1 MSFFRL
7 IRSINL
13 LLLALTM
20 GGVWV
25 SQTKNAIPVIE
36 FILFIIFTLL
46 VAGAGNAIN
55 DYFDVRSDRINK
67 PEKIVLE
74 KTIKRRWAII
84 IHWVFNAIALVLS
97 LYLSWR
103 FKSWF
108 YVFIHFFTT
117 YLLWTYSVNLKRR
130 LFWSNLSIALLV
142 GITPIIALKP
152 IYDLGIQPN
161 NLWPVLLFSVFAF
174 LLNFSREIIKDI
186 QDMKGDSLRNV
197 RSLPIVYGSNKARWI
212 ATGISLLIVP
222 IYLIGSLLDAFPTRT
237 TFTIFF
243 TGSVCLGASILLFQL
258 FHVREKHIARVLK
271 LSLFFGAIAL
281 YFL

>member
-1 MSFFRL
+1 M
-7 IRSINL
+7 
-13 LLLALTM
+13 
-20 GGVWV
+20 
-25 SQTKNAIPVIE
+25 SQTKNTIPAIE
-36 FILFIIFTLL
+36 FVLFVVFTLL
-46 VAGAGNAIN
+46 IAGAGNAIN

-142 GITPIIALKP
+142 GIIPIIALKP
-152 IYDLGIQPN
+152 IYDLGLQPN
-161 NLWPVLLFSVFAF
+161 NLGPVLLFSLFAF

-186 QDMKGDSLRNV
+186 QDMEGDSLRNV
-197 RSLPIVYGSNKARWI
+197 RSIPIVYGRNKARWI

-222 IYLIGSLLDAFPTRT
+222 IYLTGSLLDAFPTHT
-237 TFTIFF
+237 SFTIFF
-243 TGSVCLGASILLFQL
+243 TGAVCLGSSILLFQL
-258 FHVREKHIARVLK
+258 FHIQEKHITRLLK

-281 YFL
+281 YFI

>member
-13 LLLALTM
+13 IFIALTM
-20 GGVWV
+20 AGVWI
-25 SQTKNAIPVIE
+25 SQTKNTIPAIE
-36 FILFIIFTLL
+36 FVLFVVFTLL
-46 VAGAGNAIN
+46 IAGAGNAIN

-142 GITPIIALKP
+142 GIIPIIALKP
-152 IYDLGIQPN
+152 IYDLGLQPN
-161 NLWPVLLFSVFAF
+161 NLGPVLLFSLFAF

-186 QDMKGDSLRNV
+186 QDMEGDSLRNV
-197 RSLPIVYGSNKARWI
+197 RSFPIVYGRNKARWI
-212 ATGISLLIVP
+212 ATSISLLIVP
-222 IYLIGSLLDAFPTRT
+222 IYLTGSLLDAFPTRAS
-237 TFTIFF
+237 FNIFF
-243 TGSVCLGASILLFQL
+243 NGAVCLGASILLFQL
-258 FHVREKHIARVLK
+258 FHIQEKHITRLLK

-281 YFL
+281 YFI

>member
-7 IRSINL
+7 IRSFNL
-13 LLLALTM
+13 IIIALTM
-20 GGVWV
+20 GGVWI
-25 SQTKNAIPVIE
+25 SQTKNTIPAIE
-36 FILFIIFTLL
+36 FVLFVVFTLL
-46 VAGAGNAIN
+46 IAGAGNAIN

-103 FKSWF
+103 FRSWF

-130 LFWSNLSIALLV
+130 LFFSNLSIALLV
-142 GITPIIALKP
+142 GIIPIIALKP
-152 IYDLGIQPN
+152 IYDLGLQPD
-161 NLWPVLLFSVFAF
+161 NLGPVLLFSLFAF

-186 QDMKGDSLRNV
+186 QDMEGDSLRNV
-197 RSLPIVYGSNKARWI
+197 RSIPIVYGRNKARWI
-212 ATGISLLIVP
+212 AMGISLLIVP
-222 IYLIGSLLDAFPTRT
+222 IYLTGSLLDAFPTRT
-237 TFTIFF
+237 SFTIFL
-243 TGSVCLGASILLFQL
+243 TGSVCLGASILFLQV
-258 FHVREKHIARVLK
+258 FHIQEKHITRLLK
-271 LSLFFGAIAL
+271 LSLFFGVIAL
-281 YFL
+281 YFI

>member
-13 LLLALTM
+13 IIVALTM
-20 GGVWV
+20 GGVWM
-25 SQTKNAIPVIE
+25 SQTKNTIPAIE
-36 FILFIIFTLL
+36 FVLFVVFTLL
-46 VAGAGNAIN
+46 IAGAGNAIN

-130 LFWSNLSIALLV
+130 LFLSNLSIALLV
-142 GITPIIALKP
+142 GIIPIIALKP
-152 IYDLGIQPN
+152 IYDLGLQPN
-161 NLWPVLLFSVFAF
+161 NLGPVLLFSLFAF

-186 QDMKGDSLRNV
+186 QDMEGDSLRNV
-197 RSLPIVYGSNKARWI
+197 RSIPIVYGRNKARWI

-222 IYLIGSLLDAFPTRT
+222 IYLTGSLLDAFPTRIS
-237 TFTIFF
+237 FAIFF
-243 TGSVCLGASILLFQL
+243 TGAICLGASILLFQL
-258 FHVREKHIARVLK
+258 FHIQEKHITRLLK
-271 LSLFFGAIAL
+271 LSLFFGVIAL
-281 YFL
+281 YFI

>member
-13 LLLALTM
+13 IIIALTM
-20 GGVWV
+20 GGVWI
-25 SQTKNAIPVIE
+25 SQTKNTIPAIE
-36 FILFIIFTLL
+36 FVLFVVFTLL
-46 VAGAGNAIN
+46 IAGAGNAIN
-55 DYFDVRSDRINK
+55 DYFDVRSDQINK

-130 LFWSNLSIALLV
+130 LFLSNLIIALLV
-142 GITPIIALKP
+142 GIIPIIALKP

-161 NLWPVLLFSVFAF
+161 NLGPVLLFSLFAF

-186 QDMKGDSLRNV
+186 QDKEGDSLRNV
-197 RSLPIVYGSNKARWI
+197 RSIPIVYGRNKARWI
-212 ATGISLLIVP
+212 ATSISLLIVP
-222 IYLIGSLLDAFPTRT
+222 IYLTGSLLDAFPTHT
-237 TFTIFF
+237 SFTIFF
-243 TGSVCLGASILLFQL
+243 SGAVCLGASILLFQV
-258 FHVREKHIARVLK
+258 FHIQEKHMTRLLK
-271 LSLFFGAIAL
+271 LSLFFGVIAL
-281 YFL
+281 YFI

>member
-13 LLLALTM
+13 IIIAFTM
-20 GGVWV
+20 GGVWM
-25 SQTKNAIPVIE
+25 SQTKNTIPAIE
-36 FILFIIFTLL
+36 FVLFVVFTLL
-46 VAGAGNAIN
+46 IAGAGNAIN

-142 GITPIIALKP
+142 GIIPIIALKP
-152 IYDLGIQPN
+152 IYDLGLQPN
-161 NLWPVLLFSVFAF
+161 NLGPVLLFSLFAF

-186 QDMKGDSLRNV
+186 QDMEGDSLRNV
-197 RSLPIVYGSNKARWI
+197 RSIPIVYGRNKARWI

-222 IYLIGSLLDAFPTRT
+222 IYLTGSLLDAFPTRT
-237 TFTIFF
+237 SFTIFF
-243 TGSVCLGASILLFQL
+243 HWSCMFRRKHLAVSVISYP
-258 FHVREKHIARVLK
+258 RETHNSA
-271 LSLFFGAIAL
+271 AET
-281 YFL
+281 